1 MFWTLCL
8 CNGETTVT
16 EALEVNRKVGEWV
29 SHRGSVQEKGKIW
42 KLSSKK
48 KKKTNKE
55 TSKQTENKTKQKGLI
70 QYIAFASDC
79 EAFYD
84 SINKANSVA

>member
-1 MFWTLCL
+1 V
-8 CNGETTVT
+8 GVY
-16 EALEVNRKVGEWV
+16 RKRE
-29 SHRGSVQEKGKIW
+29 RFQNCQA
-42 KLSSKK
+42 KK
-48 KKKTNKE
+48 NNKQTNKE

-70 QYIAFASDC
+70 QYIAFASEC